1 MSEFELSNLKNSV
14 SRRNLLFPPSP
25 NNFCN
30 PVTQNSDNPIEY
42 HQTTSRDDNQV
53 NVNENENQSENENEH
68 KSFYNRIIYL
78 YRNRSTNNFARIPLH
93 LLLHILLLSIFEIF
107 LFFNFVVI
115 MEKNAFIKK
124 LNGYFNE
131 DMSYNTFNP
140 YVINALNLEFQSDNF
155 LNYYEYLKNNKDQSI
170 TDFNKFNDSLE
181 DKAWV
186 STILLSSLF
195 VGYIL
200 LLFLFYKLS
209 LKKLLVE
216 HFILISLIG
225 CYEYWFFNNIV
236 LPFKI
241 ISADELNFIIFTCMM
256 KKISKNINGININS
270 TITNSCDII

>member
-30 PVTQNSDNPIEY
+30 PVTENSDNSIEY
-42 HQTTSRDDNQV
+42 HQTTSRDDNQIS
-53 NVNENENQSENENEH
+53 QSEN
-68 KSFYNRIIYL
+68 KSFYNKLINL
-78 YRNRSTNNFARIPLH
+78 YKNRSTNNFARIPLH

-115 MEKNAFIKK
+115 MEKDAFIKK

-131 DMSYNTFNP
+131 DMSYTFNP
-140 YVINALNLEFQSDNF
+140 YVVNALNLEFQSDNF
-155 LNYYEYLKNNKDQSI
+155 FNYYEYLKNNKDQSI
-170 TDFNKFNDSLE
+170 KEFSKFNDNLE

-195 VGYIL
+195 AGYIL

-225 CYEYWFFNNIV
+225 CYEYWFFNNII

-256 KKISKNINGININS
+256 KKISTNINGININS